1 MIPGEPGMTTAAM
14 QPMPD
19 LAEINRA
26 ELWLAY
32 FRRLTDQ
39 GQPIAAAR
47 RLADE
52 RFGFGTRA

>member
-1 MIPGEPGMTTAAM
+1 MSTTTG

-32 FRRLTDQ
+32 FRQLTDQ

-52 RFGFGTRA
+52 RFGFRTRP

>member
-1 MIPGEPGMTTAAM
+1 VDIIDTT
-14 QPMPD
+14 QPLPD

-39 GQPIAAAR
+39 GQPIATAR
-47 RLADE
+47 QLADE
-52 RFGFGTRA
+52 RFGFGATA